1 MHQAAIH
8 GLHRGPLMRF
18 LHLTVTPHEGTALIV
33 LLPFLILAAVI
44 TVRVVTRRLRE
55 QAAVRQT
62 QAARAA
68 ESIGYTG

>member
-1 MHQAAIH
+1 MHNAIH

-44 TVRVVTRRLRE
+44 TVRIVIKRLRQQAVVRQI
-55 QAAVRQT
+55 QAAQM
-62 QAARAA
+62 AD
-68 ESIGYTG
+68 SIGYIG